1 MATLRRFWAGPE
13 PTDWLLAACITAAA
27 EIEVLVTSSAGHG
40 STAVRAIT
48 ALGLLGIAWRRHF
61 PLVSVAL
68 LCVATILCQLVGGWA
83 QDGARILT
91 VFLLAYSLGA
101 YGGIVAVVVG
111 ASVLGSMPL
120 ILHALGSHAGFSRI
134 EALTWVLGVETILPI
149 LVGRLVRSRARLIT
163 RLQQQ
168 NLALLEERESRALE
182 ATVEERLR
190 LALTLQ
196 GVVAASVDAIVAEV
210 AVAQADSGSA
220 GLAAVQ
226 RVESIARAALGSMRG
241 TLLELTSAEL
251 R

>member
-1 MATLRRFWAGPE
+1 MATWRRLRAGPE
-13 PTDWLLAACITAAA
+13 PTDWLLAASITAAS
-27 EIEVLVTSSAGHG
+27 EIEVLFTPAAGHG

-68 LCVATILCQLVGGWA
+68 VCGATILCQLVGGWA

-101 YGGIVAVVVG
+101 YGGIFTVVVG

-149 LVGRLVRSRARLIT
+149 LVGRLVRGRARLIA
-163 RLQQQ
+163 RLREQ
-168 NLALLEERESRALE
+168 NLALVEERESRALQ
-182 ATVEERLR
+182 AMVDERLR
-190 LALTLQ
+190 LSLNLQ
-196 GVVAASVDAIVAEV
+196 GVVAASVDAILADV
-210 AVAQADSGSA
+210 AVGQADSGAA

-241 TLLELTSAEL
+241 TLLELTSAEV